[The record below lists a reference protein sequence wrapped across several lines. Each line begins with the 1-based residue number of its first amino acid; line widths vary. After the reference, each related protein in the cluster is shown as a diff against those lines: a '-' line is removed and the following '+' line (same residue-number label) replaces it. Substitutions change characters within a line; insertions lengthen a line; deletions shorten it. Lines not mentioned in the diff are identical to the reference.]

1 MYEFCDI
8 KNLAFFADKIKKLVK
23 FILNKTKLFNISP
36 ILGWKATKICPQE
49 TTCYYYYQS
58 PDSYLFVHYNI
69 GICLLEK
76 LDVDAHNLQI
86 FKISSISSWTFS
98 TSIGAFSISFPSKPP
113 LSKHKPPWKILPFY
127 LKWVGPWS

>member
-1 MYEFCDI
+1 MNFVTLKIWHFLPI
-8 KNLAFFADKIKKLVK
+8 KFKNWSNLYLIKQSFSTFPPFWVEKQQK
-23 FILNKTKLFNISP
+23 FVPKKPL
-36 ILGWKATKICPQE
+36 AT
-49 TTCYYYYQS
+49 TTN

-127 LKWVGPWS
+127 LKWVGP

>member
-1 MYEFCDI
+1 
-8 KNLAFFADKIKKLVK
+8 
-23 FILNKTKLFNISP
+23 
-36 ILGWKATKICPQE
+36 LGWKATKICPQK